1 MVVMRELKPT
11 KTPQLPRPN
20 SDSKS
25 SIVRRAI
32 FLLSL
37 YLSLGVIIYSLSR
50 DKFSGSET
58 HPVVDALYFC
68 IVTMCTIGYGDI
80 APLTP
85 GTKPFAVVFV
95 LFGFGFIDILLTGVV
110 NHVLDLQERMILAG
124 IRMGKSQHHHHH
136 HRDHHHR
143 DRFSAMNYI
152 VDVVKGRPDDCP
164 DLSSQGQGLFHLLI
178 GRVCSLLFHVMI
190 LLFRG
195 KATTTIVFLDGTSWF
210 AGGLFPSGKCSFGVV
225 ENVEKIRVFYV
236 GFREDEES
244 MAEILSDYR
253 VEHLSHINMSQCG
266 G

>member
-164 DLSSQGQGLFHLLI
+164 DLSSQGKSHHDH
-178 GRVCSLLFHVMI
+178 C
-190 LLFRG
+190 
-195 KATTTIVFLDGTSWF
+195 
-210 AGGLFPSGKCSFGVV
+210 FPGWHFVV
-225 ENVEKIRVFYV
+225 RWWAFSQWQMQ
-236 GFREDEES
+236 FREDEES